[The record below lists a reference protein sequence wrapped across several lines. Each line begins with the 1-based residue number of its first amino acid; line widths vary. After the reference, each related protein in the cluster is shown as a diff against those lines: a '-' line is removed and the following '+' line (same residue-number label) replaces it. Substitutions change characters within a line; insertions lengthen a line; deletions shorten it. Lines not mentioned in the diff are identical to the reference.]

1 MNEFISI
8 SSNSCITGIGWT
20 CKTIRTSIIPR
31 VITSFAV
38 VSHVLPPVLSS
49 MHTSFACSQSISTLT
64 SLIEK
69 VCNSTMCEVKRN
81 RRSTKSLSSFLAFL
95 YIAIKHTGLAIH
107 REHSKQSMIMHLS
120 DSHVRGNIYFTTKEK
135 NRSML
140 LAAKGVPFENIKR
153 VSSC

>member
-49 MHTSFACSQSISTLT
+49 LHTSFVCSQSMSTLT
-64 SLIEK
+64 NLIEK
-69 VCNSTMCEVKRN
+69 SMHFHNVQRKKEQKVYKEFVQLFSVSVPCNQTHRV
-81 RRSTKSLSSFLAFL
+81 
-95 YIAIKHTGLAIH
+95 H

-135 NRSML
+135 RKNGSTSL
-140 LAAKGVPFENIKR
+140 TAKGVPFENIKR
-153 VSSC
+153 MSSC